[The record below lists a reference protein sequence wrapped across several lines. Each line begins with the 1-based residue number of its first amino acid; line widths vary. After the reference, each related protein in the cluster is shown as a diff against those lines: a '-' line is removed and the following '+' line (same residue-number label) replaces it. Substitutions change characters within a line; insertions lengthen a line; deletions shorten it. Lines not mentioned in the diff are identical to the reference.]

1 MWREGLFEAA
11 LGEASWDGRME
22 GAEEEEEDE
31 HGCEGE
37 NNECDANA
45 EVQML
50 RKRFGGRGLGGPFCY
65 SLGHTHTHTHRTSA
79 WLSLVLLCL
88 SGWLVQSA
96 LFQTFSPSGLFIDS
110 GAVSASVCVS
120 AASPRVTFFFLF
132 SPNISY
138 AYHANTHAQRSFL
151 FVCLFVSLLSHC
163 DVIIIIRFLRCQIQ
177 RNFQMRHSC
186 RYENDANSINTT

>member
-65 SLGHTHTHTHRTSA
+65 SLGHTQTHTHRTSA

-88 SGWLVQSA
+88 SRVAGAKCFVSD
-96 LFQTFSPSGLFIDS
+96 FQPLWTIYRLGGRVSVGLC
-110 GAVSASVCVS
+110 VCCVS
-120 AASPRVTFFFLF
+120 RVSLF
-132 SPNISY
+132 SSSSLPTFHTLIMLTR
-138 AYHANTHAQRSFL
+138 THNAPL
-151 FVCLFVSLLSHC
+151 VCLFACVSPVTL
-163 DVIIIIRFLRCQIQ
+163 
-177 RNFQMRHSC
+177 
-186 RYENDANSINTT
+186 